1 MTKAAMERLYGVKIY
16 NAGVKDPLKPIEG
29 AGSVWIAYRS
39 GDNANHA
46 IEVCRAG
53 SLRELGEM
61 LEGRYKGM
69 VVLNGTD

>member
-16 NAGVKDPLKPIEG
+16 NAGVTRPLKPICQ
-29 AGSVWIAYRS
+29 AQNVWIAY
-39 GDNANHA
+39 GQDDNANHA